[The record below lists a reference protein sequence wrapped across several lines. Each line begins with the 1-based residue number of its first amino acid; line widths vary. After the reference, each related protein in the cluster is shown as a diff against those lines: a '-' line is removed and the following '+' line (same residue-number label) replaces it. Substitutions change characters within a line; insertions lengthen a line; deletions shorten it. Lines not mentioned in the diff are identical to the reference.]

1 MYFFLLHVYLMLL
14 LQAEAFY
21 VPAWINL
28 VKSRI
33 KRIKLTQCKNR
44 IEKKARC
51 YLKKLPDTK
60 YKKIKSVELYKV
72 YPNVRCAFFIPLQ
85 RTFR

>member
-44 IEKKARC
+44 IKKKARP
-51 YLKKLPDTK
+51 YFKKLPDT
-60 YKKIKSVELYKV
+60 V
-72 YPNVRCAFFIPLQ
+72 Q
-85 RTFR
+85 RK

>member
-1 MYFFLLHVYLMLL
+1 MYFFLLHVYLMLP

-44 IEKKARC
+44 IKKKARS
-51 YLKKLPDTK
+51 YFKKLSDT
-60 YKKIKSVELYKV
+60 V
-72 YPNVRCAFFIPLQ
+72 Q
-85 RTFR
+85 RK